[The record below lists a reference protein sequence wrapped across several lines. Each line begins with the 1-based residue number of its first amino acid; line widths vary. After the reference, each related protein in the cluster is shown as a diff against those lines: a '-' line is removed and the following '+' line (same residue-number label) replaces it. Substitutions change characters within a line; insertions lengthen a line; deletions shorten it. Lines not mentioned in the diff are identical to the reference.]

1 VERFFDYMEIPK
13 DKKNEVSRLQI
24 IGRSLCLV
32 GAVATHTDAIKKRDG
47 TNMVKYETTL
57 QSRYLLTDYEQI
69 LFQQYQD
76 CKQGSRPV

>member
-1 VERFFDYMEIPK
+1 MEIPK

-32 GAVATHTDAIKKRDG
+32 GAAATHTDAIKKRDG

>member
-1 VERFFDYMEIPK
+1 MEIPK